1 MSNSKK
7 HNKRSNTALLH
18 HCLVRKVTECL
29 VRGEEELAEKTCK
42 LVKENFVSN
51 KELSNELKLAKSIID
66 FKGGDSNHAHSIL
79 SRVRDSIVKIDENNA
94 LQQKRKLL
102 SQIEK
107 IDKNLLD
114 NHIDNYKI
122 YATIGT
128 LFSEWRKPSETQNLA
143 LVSDYERTV
152 LDWMIQEKSENGNVI
167 VSESDDMSMG
177 ERRALL
183 STMCRKMEEKWG
195 KRVLPSQRE
204 ILRAVVAEDSD
215 RFQKTAIESVLSLHE
230 SIKSYSNKSNSDK
243 SICEKATELANKLT
257 SMTPDIDN
265 DALLASLL
273 ECCEITNELNKA
285 SSGSSLVIKGD
296 DR

>member
-29 VRGEEELAEKTCK
+29 VRGEEDLAEKTCK

-66 FKGGDSNHAHSIL
+66 FKGGDSTHANSIL
-79 SRVRDSIVKIDENNA
+79 SRVRDSIVKINESNA

-128 LFSEWRKPSETQNLA
+128 LFSEWRKSPETQNLS

-152 LDWMIQEKSENGNVI
+152 LDWMIQEKTENGNV
-167 VSESDDMSMG
+167 VLESDDMSMG

-183 STMCRKMEEKWG
+183 SAMCRKMEEKWG

-215 RFQKTAIESVLSLHE
+215 RFQKTAIESVVKLHE
-230 SIKSYSNKSNSDK
+230 SINHYSSKLGSDK
-243 SICEKATELANKLT
+243 SICDKATELATKLT

-273 ECCEITNELNKA
+273 ECCEIANELNKA
-285 SSGSSLVIKGD
+285 SSVSSVIKGD

>member
-29 VRGEEELAEKTCK
+29 VRGEEDLAEKTCK

-66 FKGGDSNHAHSIL
+66 FKGGDSQHAHSIL
-79 SRVRDSIVKIDENNA
+79 SRVRESIVKIDENSA

-128 LFSEWRKPSETQNLA
+128 LFSEWRKSPETQNLS

-152 LDWMIQEKSENGNVI
+152 LDWMIQEKTENGNV
-167 VSESDDMSMG
+167 VLESDDMSMG

-183 STMCRKMEEKWG
+183 SAMCRKMEEKWG

-215 RFQKTAIESVLSLHE
+215 RFQKTAIESVVKLHE
-230 SIKSYSNKSNSDK
+230 SINHYSSKLGSDK
-243 SICEKATELANKLT
+243 SICDKATELATKLT

-273 ECCEITNELNKA
+273 ECCEIANELNKA
-285 SSGSSLVIKGD
+285 SSVSSVIKGD